1 MNKPAVLR
9 SIFYNIRNP
18 AAYSSI
24 NNLFKEARKQTN
36 LIQRKDVDEYLST
49 QFPYTL
55 HRRVV
60 KKVRR
65 NPIVVSC
72 PEELVQADLIDMQ
85 SLAEYNNGIKY
96 ILTLIDVFSKKAFA
110 YPLKNKGSF
119 EVVGALT
126 KFFNQHFVPEKLQ
139 TDAGK
144 EFLNAQVKYLMRN
157 NNVQFYTANNEA
169 TKCSVIERFQR
180 TLQSKLYK
188 YFTGVGDNFQY
199 VDVLQDFLDAYNN
212 TIHRSIGMAPNDV
225 SPSNSDTV
233 FSRLY
238 GAPTLREL
246 VTRNEGRKYLKEGD
260 VVRIA
265 KTKSIFSKGYEPNFS
280 DELYVITNVAPA
292 SGIRREPMYYL
303 KDKSNRNLK
312 GRYYRQEL
320 VRVSP
325 TVSNYYRTSAS
336 FVQKPTLRQQHG

>member
-1 MNKPAVLR
+1 MNKPSVLR
-9 SIFYNIRNP
+9 RIFYDIKNP
-18 AAYSSI
+18 GAYSSS
-24 NNLFKEARKQTN
+24 NKLYKEARKQSN
-36 LIQRKDVDEYLST
+36 LIKYKDVDEYLST

-60 KKVRR
+60 KKITR
-65 NPIVVSC
+65 NPVVASC

-85 SLAEYNNGIKY
+85 SLAKYNNGIRY

-110 YPLKNKGSF
+110 YPLKDKGSI
-119 EVVGALT
+119 EVVSALT
-126 KFFNQHFVPEKLQ
+126 QFLNQHFIPEKLQ
-139 TDAGK
+139 TDSGK
-144 EFLNAQVKYLMRN
+144 EFLNAQVKYLLRN
-157 NNVQFYTANNEA
+157 YNIQFYTANNEV

-188 YFTGVGDNFQY
+188 YFTGIGDNFQY
-199 VDVLQDFLDAYNN
+199 VDVLQDFIDTYNN
-212 TIHRSIGMAPNDV
+212 TFHRSIGMAPNDV
-225 SPSNSDTV
+225 STSNSDTV
-233 FSRLY
+233 FTRLY

-260 VVRIA
+260 VVRIVR
-265 KTKSIFSKGYEPNFS
+265 TKSIFSKGYQPNFS

-303 KDKSNRNLK
+303 KDKFNNNLK